1 MTRQHHERTTVTT
14 TLACA
19 LLVALAGATSACG
32 TNAGKSPPPPPPCD
46 QACTDTIA
54 LDAFRDTLKLA
65 FNKTFQGQPVGQHDL
80 SGPCPL
86 GGAVRVF
93 GTATSNALQGATE
106 VDLTYV
112 LDHCGVPQK
121 ATDPKQTYSMTLT
134 GTVTEKGTIA
144 VQPSSTTSLVFASD
158 AMTFGGT
165 VYDPPIDYA
174 ADACPLAL
182 GQNGNQLSGTMCA
195 RAVGLTL

>member
-1 MTRQHHERTTVTT
+1 MTRPRQKRSNVH
-14 TLACA
+14 A
-19 LLVALAGATSACG
+19 LLALVLTAGACG
-32 TNAGKSPPPPPPCD
+32 TNAGKSAPAPPPCD
-46 QACTDTIA
+46 QTCTDLVA
-54 LDAFRDTLKLA
+54 LHAFRDTLKLA

-86 GGAVRVF
+86 GGTVRVF

-121 ATDPKQTYSMTLT
+121 DTDPKQTYSMTLT

-144 VQPSSTTSLVFASD
+144 VQPSSTTSLVFSSD
-158 AMTFGGT
+158 SMSFTGT

-174 ADACPLAL
+174 GDACKLAL
-182 GQNGNQLSGTMCA
+182 GQNGNQLSGTMCT